1 MPNFILTAKHD
12 MHLAQGNDIKK
23 GDSFEVFV
31 GKPINKTAI
40 FNNPE
45 ARASIIRQLSNKD
58 IDLVANR
65 KEYFLN
71 SGHFQVEERRNVLAN
86 NY

>member
-1 MPNFILTAKHD
+1 MSTFLLTAKHD
-12 MHLAQGNDIKK
+12 MLIARGNEIKR
-23 GDSFEVFV
+23 GESFEVHI
-31 GKPINKTAI
+31 GKPISGAHI

-45 ARASIIRQLSNKD
+45 TRSSIIRQLSNHD

-71 SGHFQVEERRNVLAN
+71 SGHFQIEERRNVLSGN
-86 NY
+86 F

>member
-1 MPNFILTAKHD
+1 MSTFLLTAKHD
-12 MHLAQGNDIKK
+12 MFIASGNEIKK
-23 GDSFEVFV
+23 GETFEVHV
-31 GKPINKTAI
+31 GKNIGGAHI

-45 ARASIIRQLSNKD
+45 TRASIIRQLSNRD

-71 SGHFQVEERRNVLAN
+71 SGHFQVEERKNVFSN
-86 NY
+86 HF

>member
-1 MPNFILTAKHD
+1 MSTFLLTAKHD
-12 MHLAQGNDIKK
+12 MLISRGNEIKK
-23 GDSFEVFV
+23 GESFEVHI
-31 GKPINKTAI
+31 GKPINGSHI

-45 ARASIIRQLSNKD
+45 TRSSIIRQLQNRD

-71 SGHFQVEERRNVLAN
+71 SGHFQIEERRNVLTGLF
-86 NY
+86 

>member
-1 MPNFILTAKHD
+1 MSTFLLTAKHD
-12 MHLAQGNDIKK
+12 MLISRGNEIKK
-23 GDSFEVFV
+23 GESFEIHI
-31 GKPINKTAI
+31 GKPISGSHI

-45 ARASIIRQLSNKD
+45 TRASIIRQLSNRD

-71 SGHFQVEERRNVLAN
+71 SGHFHIEERKNVLSN
-86 NY
+86 HF

>member
-1 MPNFILTAKHD
+1 MPTFLLTAKHD
-12 MHLAQGNDIKK
+12 MFITRGNEIKK
-23 GDSFEVFV
+23 GESFEVHI
-31 GKPINKTAI
+31 GKPISGSFI

-45 ARASIIRQLSNKD
+45 SRSSIIRQLSNHD

-71 SGHFQVEERRNVLAN
+71 SGHFQVEERRNVLTN
-86 NY
+86 RF